1 MAGYIYNPGE
11 SIRRDF
17 QQTQAGLGEIF
28 TQIIQQQQRDYTL
41 AENTFA
47 NIEALK
53 KDVNIYGQKSITD
66 KANNLL
72 SYTSNSILKDG
83 KLDYSK
89 VGEVRRAVSDIKDL
103 KIGYDLAAKE
113 YEKALQLGVGSKDD
127 LLSFQKYYSDLG
139 ALMSN
144 ENLIK
149 NPRDLQAAFS
159 KAYTNN
165 LNGSKKFVDVFKSIA
180 PYSPIEKQI
189 TNSKGG
195 ITDIKGEVPRGWEI
209 DENSKVSYPK
219 TITITNPD
227 GTTKE
232 IPYIAQITAEL
243 NAKDPTLIPLLRAQG
258 GVGASKLSDEDL
270 VGYHLN
276 NTVKVGASA
285 KEIKTKSQLD
295 MEASKAK
302 TEGIQA
308 KYAEDVIK
316 ADLKAK
322 DASAASS
329 WASAKYYNKKA
340 DQEEVDMMYDPF
352 KDFTKVSFTGGTT
365 GNKVN
370 LTKYPIGKDVT
381 VNVNG
386 RQGKVKSVA
395 VDGSGQIWVEALQSG
410 RDKITTSVDKNDRK
424 AGYKWRKVSNLAEFN
439 TELSQA
445 ISVGAGIPV
454 KQQAKIRKAIGTLYN
469 LPKNEP
475 NIPSPSSVKKL
486 GIYKGYN
493 LDILAKDPSNKG
505 LTVQELKA
513 EIDSANK

>member
-28 TQIIQQQQRDYTL
+28 AQIIQQQQRDYTL

-139 ALMSN
+139 ALMNN

-149 NPRDLQAAFS
+149 NPRDLQVAFS

-165 LNGSKKFVDVFKSIA
+165 LNGDKKFVDVFKSIA

-232 IPYIAQITAEL
+232 IPYITQITAEL

-258 GVGASKLSDEDL
+258 GVGASKLSDEEL

-285 KEIKTKSQLD
+285 KETKTKAQLD
-295 MEASKAK
+295 MEASRAK
-302 TEGIQA
+302 NEGIQA
-308 KYAEDVIK
+308 NYAEEVIK
-316 ADLKAK
+316 AELAAKNASTQASRAQTAYYGAQTDLLNNPGNDYFYDENGRPRLNFGSHSPKIDLPLFGTNKVQKVAVSEIGYDKSGKPYISYYVPKAGESVDDMIK
-322 DASAASS
+322 NNMASGIRKTATLPANIASS
-329 WASAKYYNKKA
+329 ETFYN
-340 DQEEVDMMYDPF
+340 M
-352 KDFTKVSFTGGTT
+352 TKGLV
-365 GNKVN
+365 
-370 LTKYPIGKDVT
+370 GKD
-381 VNVNG
+381 
-386 RQGKVKSVA
+386 
-395 VDGSGQIWVEALQSG
+395 
-410 RDKITTSVDKNDRK
+410 K
-424 AGYKWRKVSNLAEFN
+424 ARTLNL
-439 TELSQA
+439 L
-445 ISVGAGIPV
+445 
-454 KQQAKIRKAIGTLYN
+454 KQF
-469 LPKNEP
+469 P
-475 NIPSPSSVKKL
+475 NITPRVSSTAALPGTGKFIAKSKL
-486 GIYKGYN
+486 SSMYGPGKQYKSESEAAEAAKELGY
-493 LDILAKDPSNKG
+493 
-505 LTVQELKA
+505 TVEGY
-513 EIDSANK
+513 